1 MHKPNASDLLFQ
13 LTVAACILSAVVTI
27 ISFFLYVRTRLAD
40 RSPDIHSSEEEH
52 SRHLRELDRKE
63 ERYRSIHFI
72 TLALFTLMG
81 VLLLVQLSHHL
92 NRPVITG

>member
-1 MHKPNASDLLFQ
+1 MHRPNGFDLLFQ
-13 LTVAACILSAVVTI
+13 LTVAACILTAVVTI
-27 ISFFLYVRTRLAD
+27 ISFLLYVRTRLAD
-40 RSPDIHSSEEEH
+40 RSADIHGNEEEH
-52 SRHLRELDRKE
+52 NRHLGELDRRE

-72 TLALFTLMG
+72 TLALFTLLG